1 MIEAFKR
8 LDIFTQ
14 PIQFNSIEQITKKR
28 TLIGALLSTIALLA
42 SLSYFVYYSYLYL
55 SNQIDPIFRSQAFV
69 RNDLISIPLQ
79 NEFIAF
85 QYIKYMSVEDQ
96 QIFPA
101 NKTYI
106 TYVARYQFQNSTNT
120 ESVVLDIAKCQNPML
135 DGYLCVDFSKLT
147 QRKLMYD
154 FSNNIMSSI
163 MVYAYR
169 CDDMDQFKQ
178 FIPDNCA
185 SSDEINAYISQQNY
199 VMVFKVQQQQFN
211 TTSKQMDKNY
221 KNQFIVM
228 DSSQV
233 IISEF
238 KIQLQN
244 TEVIEGPFIQK
255 QNSFSSPSHFQGQY
269 LNILKINKVFNLNAS
284 ESTQQEDLSDSQQDE
299 NPNQILI
306 PNMKIKQKN
315 INDLLVN
322 QATEIQ
328 QKEICLT
335 ESIQNQINPIQAI
348 ESENQNINQTINF
361 YQNDKSQTDQQ
372 KPFSTQFKYLNLRT
386 FTPTSSP
393 QIKRKKFPSNFSN
406 YTKKIISISAQTPQD
421 KNTFQSQQIQPVLS
435 NQNFYQNLKKKLNA
449 YSSSAFA
456 SKIHKALFKF
466 KIRNKEDYQIS
477 QGLNP
482 RTKQFIQEQFNK
494 SLDFINLQKEI
505 LFLKKAIMILLS
517 KDQYAMIPLIG
528 CSNTFFD
535 FNLNISKQNDEKK
548 QNYFEEILT
557 LSMSKDQQY
566 EQIHTFLAKCLN
578 QQSIT
583 EIDQRI
589 LSSVI

>member
-163 MVYAYR
+163 M
-169 CDDMDQFKQ
+169 
-178 FIPDNCA
+178 
-185 SSDEINAYISQQNY
+185 
-199 VMVFKVQQQQFN
+199 
-211 TTSKQMDKNY
+211 
-221 KNQFIVM
+221 
-228 DSSQV
+228 
-233 IISEF
+233 
-238 KIQLQN
+238 
-244 TEVIEGPFIQK
+244 
-255 QNSFSSPSHFQGQY
+255 SHFQGQY